1 MTRRELVVP
10 GAFLR
15 RSVEIAILR
24 YADFDGGGDQRV
36 DQRMTLFNIGSPQ
49 GAVVA
54 VKFVRA
60 AHVVLELAKVRQH
73 VSIAPTG
80 ISKRGPLVVV
90 LALAA
95 NVDEAVDRRR
105 APERATARPVDLAPV
120 HLRFGLGIEAPIHD
134 RMEHRLRVADRNMDP
149 WVAIARAGF
158 QQQHRMAGTCR
169 QSIGKNAAR
178 RSATDDHVVIGGS
191 GHGSETRG
199 RPRMRLKP

>member
-1 MTRRELVVP
+1 
-10 GAFLR
+10 
-15 RSVEIAILR
+15 
-24 YADFDGGGDQRV
+24 
-36 DQRMTLFNIGSPQ
+36 RMQVWLT
-49 GAVVA
+49 
-54 VKFVRA
+54 
-60 AHVVLELAKVRQH
+60 
-73 VSIAPTG
+73 PTG

-158 QQQHRMAGTCR
+158 QQQHRMAGIRR
-169 QSIGKNAAR
+169 QSIRENAAC
-178 RSATDDHVVIGGS
+178 RSATDDHEVIGGR
-191 GHGSETRG
+191 GHGERDSG
-199 RPRMRLKP
+199 RPEIPLKLWRFCESV